1 MSLTESEV
9 ASLSPVEELL
19 AIEEIKKVFSA
30 RLRCMDT
37 KQWHI
42 YPTLHTEDVV
52 SETWGGLPTDKQPK
66 TGDTSNQV
74 VGIEKLTNAIRNM
87 LDGEIPLTTAH
98 HAHTPEIV
106 LTSPTTAT
114 GIWAMEDMLWWN
126 DGEKELHLH
135 GYGHY
140 HEEYRKEDGKWL
152 ISYRTLTRLRVDQ
165 DPGFFRFMKAL

>member
-74 VGIEKLTNAIRNM
+74 VGIETVSYTHLT
-87 LDGEIPLTTAH
+87 L
-98 HAHTPEIV
+98 
-106 LTSPTTAT
+106 PTNR
-114 GIWAMEDMLWWN
+114 E
-126 DGEKELHLH
+126 
-135 GYGHY
+135 
-140 HEEYRKEDGKWL
+140 
-152 ISYRTLTRLRVDQ
+152 V
-165 DPGFFRFMKAL
+165 

>member
-1 MSLTESEV
+1 
-9 ASLSPVEELL
+9 
-19 AIEEIKKVFSA
+19 
-30 RLRCMDT
+30 
-37 KQWHI
+37 
-42 YPTLHTEDVV
+42 
-52 SETWGGLPTDKQPK
+52 
-66 TGDTSNQV
+66 
-74 VGIEKLTNAIRNM
+74 VGIDKLTAAIRNM
-87 LDGEIPLTTAH
+87 LDGDIPLTTAH

-140 HEEYRKEDGKWL
+140 HEEYRKEGGKWL